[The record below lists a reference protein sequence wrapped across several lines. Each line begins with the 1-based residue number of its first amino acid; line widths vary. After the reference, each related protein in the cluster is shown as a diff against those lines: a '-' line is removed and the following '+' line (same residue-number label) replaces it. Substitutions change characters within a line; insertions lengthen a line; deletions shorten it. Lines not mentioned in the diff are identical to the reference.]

1 MADYLDWDPGV
12 TVGVE
17 EIDLEHRTFVALIN
31 RLEGVKTDRAL
42 APRVLQELIKY
53 VAFHFQSEENIFFE
67 SGYPELEAHRVLHL
81 ALLEKLNVVL
91 MELRSGQIDFDE
103 LLAFFRSWYLNHTA
117 REDRRFVGF
126 LARSADGA
134 VAQEQGT
141 ATGGGLP
148 AAVAAA
154 SPPPLAAVPTA
165 WLENMFSA
173 SVRLNSDDV
182 LSLAEAIRATDS
194 ALADWVRAL
203 ATDFEYP
210 EIAEALRAELAE
222 RGAARP

>member
-126 LARSADGA
+126 LARNADGA
-134 VAQEQGT
+134 AAQEPGTVSGGALPTT
-141 ATGGGLP
+141 AT
-148 AAVAAA
+148 AA
-154 SPPPLAAVPTA
+154 SPPSLTRVPTV
-165 WLENMFSA
+165 WLEDMLSA
-173 SVRLNSDDV
+173 SVRLYSEDV
-182 LSLAEAIRATDS
+182 RSLAEAIRVTHS
-194 ALADWVRAL
+194 EVADWVSTL
-203 ATDFEYP
+203 AADFDYP
-210 EIAEALRAELAE
+210 EIAETLRSELAE